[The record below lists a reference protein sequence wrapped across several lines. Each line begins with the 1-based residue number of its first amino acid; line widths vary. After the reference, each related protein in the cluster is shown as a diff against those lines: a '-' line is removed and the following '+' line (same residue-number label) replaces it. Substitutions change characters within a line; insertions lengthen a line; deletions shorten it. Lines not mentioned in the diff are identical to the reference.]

1 MPVITAI
8 PYLEVSPE
16 QIAAFCQKWGIVEL
30 SVFGSVLRD
39 DFTSESDVD
48 VLFVLGDNVTM
59 SLFSMLDAQEE
70 LAILVGRPVD
80 FIEKSQVQKSPNY
93 IRRKIILN
101 SAQVIYATYG
111 MSSLRI

>member
-8 PYLEVSPE
+8 PYLEVSTW

-48 VLFVLGDNVTM
+48 VLFVLGDNVQMT
-59 SLFSMLDAQEE
+59 LFSLLNAEEE
-70 LAILVGRPVD
+70 LSTLLGRPVD
-80 FIEKSQVQKSPNY
+80 FISKDSIRESKNW
-93 IRRKIILN
+93 IRREAILSN
-101 SAQVIYATYG
+101 TQVIYAA
-111 MSSLRI
+111 